1 MPVLLAA
8 SQGAWAQGGAP
19 GSPAPS
25 SSVSVP
31 SPLVPHTQRARRAR
45 IHTHAFCFSPQS
57 PRIHTASHIHT
68 DTNIHTHRCAHI
80 QIRTTQVTHICML
93 HTDTH
98 TRIHR
103 DTRPGTCTQ
112 AHTCVH
118 IQTHTQFTSVH
129 RVPSY
134 TLQIQTHVY
143 TSRDRHTDVP
153 VDTRPFTCTHGG
165 TQTRP
170 LPDTHTHLR
179 SHTQTDKPELPPR
192 SGAHVQ
198 CVSSIQGF
206 EGLTGWTRWGRG
218 TRAVSQAPRLRGYGR
233 DVEVA
238 GPGVGGW
245 RGRDWVVE
253 SPRGQAP
260 ASLAERRRERR
271 FALGA
276 GREGWEVPRAVAADT
291 GRHGH
296 PCPPGAPEVFQLP
309 PSAAPLLSSGLRG
322 MSPWEWPQAELGGS
336 WASTPLIHPWGL
348 RITRGACS
356 SVGWSNGPQQ

>member
-1 MPVLLAA
+1 MC
-8 SQGAWAQGGAP
+8 
-19 GSPAPS
+19 
-25 SSVSVP
+25 
-31 SPLVPHTQRARRAR
+31 T
-45 IHTHAFCFSPQS
+45 
-57 PRIHTASHIHT
+57 
-68 DTNIHTHRCAHI
+68 
-80 QIRTTQVTHICML
+80 

-98 TRIHR
+98 H
-103 DTRPGTCTQ
+103 
-112 AHTCVH
+112 ASH
-118 IQTHTQFTSVH
+118 THTSVCYTQILTPAYTGTHARAHAH
-129 RVPSY
+129 RH
-134 TLQIQTHVY
+134 TRVY
-143 TSRDRHTDVP
+143 TSRLTHSSHLCTESHHTHCRYRHMCTQAETD
-153 VDTRPFTCTHGG
+153 
-165 TQTRP
+165 TQTCRWTHDHSHARTEAHKP
-170 LPDTHTHLR
+170 VPSQTRTHTFA
-179 SHTQTDKPELPPR
+179 HTRKLTSQNCP
-192 SGAHVQ
+192 HVQ

-356 SVGWSNGPQQ
+356 SVGHGRCHRVFC